1 MSNQWPSSC
10 WKWRKLSVQRISGRS
25 FFPKSHRKNWQGYD
39 CSISKLRNNE
49 KCKNSYSGLNFHPN
63 KLEIQNF
70 WEIIVKS
77 SKKFVRSR
85 FIDVFNRTILCVMFD
100 GKKQKVRLLTAIYSF
115 FFQDFSK
122 LWLENHC

>member
-10 WKWRKLSVQRISGRS
+10 RKRRKLSVQRIFGRS

-49 KCKNSYSGLNFHPN
+49 KCENSYSGLNLHSK
-63 KLEIQNF
+63 KLKIPDF

-100 GKKQKVRLLTAIYSF
+100 DKKQKARLWTAIYSF
-115 FFQDFSK
+115 RFQDFSE
-122 LWLENHC
+122 LSLENHW